1 MMNKAERID
10 VARKRALSVKYG
22 FIAGVLM
29 ALVLVLLEY
38 YLGDKAPYLK
48 LLQFV
53 PLFVCIA
60 MATKIFKQEMHGRK
74 IFIKGFDIGFRS
86 SLIAGIIL
94 FILNVFLFIFAN
106 ELAFSVF
113 AIEPHSIGQAF
124 IISSILL
131 FTTIVFGVIF
141 SFVNLTYLK
150 ESVKI

>member
-1 MMNKAERID
+1 MNKAEKTD
-10 VARKRALSVKYG
+10 LARKKELSVKYG
-22 FIAGVLM
+22 SIAGILM
-29 ALVLVLLEY
+29 AAILVLLEY
-38 YLGDKAPYLK
+38 YMRDPAPYFK
-48 LLQFV
+48 LLLFV

-60 MATKIFKQEMHGRK
+60 LAIKTFKREMHGRK

-86 SLIAGIIL
+86 SLVAGIFL
-94 FILNVFLFIFAN
+94 FILNVLFFIFGD
-106 ELAFSVF
+106 ELAFSIF

-150 ESVKI
+150 ESVNI